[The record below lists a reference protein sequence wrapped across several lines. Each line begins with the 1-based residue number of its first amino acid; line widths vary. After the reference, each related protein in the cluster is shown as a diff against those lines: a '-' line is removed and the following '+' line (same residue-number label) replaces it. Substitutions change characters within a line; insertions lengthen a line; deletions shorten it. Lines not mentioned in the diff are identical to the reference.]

1 MSTDPDS
8 QQFLDSV
15 MVIER
20 ETVPVEFYGDP
31 KIQTENTSTVLEAE
45 ERVFVEVPAHVR
57 AQLNWVAT
65 DEVVWDVVDQETV
78 LLSKRR
84 LRP

>member
-1 MSTDPDS
+1 MSDPDS

-31 KIQTENTSTVLEAE
+31 AAQTNNTGTVLEASQ
-45 ERVFVEVPAHVR
+45 RVFVEVPMYALD
-57 AQLNWVAT
+57 QLNWVAG
-65 DEVVWDVVDQETV
+65 DDLVWDVVDQETV

-84 LRP
+84 LQKP